1 MLLTFFLLSGS
12 YGRPPRQ
19 PQQAAPAPIS
29 PADPWQVGSPANMAS
44 IKDLQVI
51 VEFHSLEKDQGYDPF
66 HVQPDPQLAL
76 KPETLHN
83 EAKVILIDQES
94 ERIPFRPSSFV
105 Q

>member
-1 MLLTFFLLSGS
+1 MVAKQDDIVNLMFIPRNIFFLSGS

-51 VEFHSLEKDQGYDPF
+51 VEFVDDYLIKIELRVQTF
-66 HVQPDPQLAL
+66 HAM
-76 KPETLHN
+76 KI
-83 EAKVILIDQES
+83 K
-94 ERIPFRPSSFV
+94 IPNSKFNRFNV
-105 Q
+105 KKI

>member
-1 MLLTFFLLSGS
+1 MIFFLLSGS

-51 VEFHSLEKDQGYDPF
+51 VEFIDGYLTKIVTCKTF
-66 HVQPDPQLAL
+66 YAMKQ
-76 KPETLHN
+76 
-83 EAKVILIDQES
+83 I
-94 ERIPFRPSSFV
+94 
-105 Q
+105 

>member
-1 MLLTFFLLSGS
+1 MIFFLLSGS

-51 VEFHSLEKDQGYDPF
+51 VEFIDGYLTKIVTCKIQTF
-66 HVQPDPQLAL
+66 YAMKQ
-76 KPETLHN
+76 
-83 EAKVILIDQES
+83 I
-94 ERIPFRPSSFV
+94 
-105 Q
+105 

>member
-1 MLLTFFLLSGS
+1 MIFFLLSGS

-51 VEFHSLEKDQGYDPF
+51 VEFVDGYLTKIVTCLQTF
-66 HVQPDPQLAL
+66 YAMKQM
-76 KPETLHN
+76 
-83 EAKVILIDQES
+83 KVPNSYIL
-94 ERIPFRPSSFV
+94 
-105 Q
+105 

>member
-1 MLLTFFLLSGS
+1 MIFFLLSGS

-51 VEFHSLEKDQGYDPF
+51 VEFINGYLTKM
-66 HVQPDPQLAL
+66 VTCQ
-76 KPETLHN
+76 
-83 EAKVILIDQES
+83 
-94 ERIPFRPSSFV
+94 
-105 Q
+105 

>member
-1 MLLTFFLLSGS
+1 MIFFLLSGS

-51 VEFHSLEKDQGYDPF
+51 VEFIDGYLTKIVTCKKSSNILC
-66 HVQPDPQLAL
+66 H
-76 KPETLHN
+76 
-83 EAKVILIDQES
+83 EANINA
-94 ERIPFRPSSFV
+94 
-105 Q
+105 

>member
-1 MLLTFFLLSGS
+1 MIFFLLSGS

-51 VEFHSLEKDQGYDPF
+51 VLYIDRYLTKMFICQKTFYAMKP
-66 HVQPDPQLAL
+66 L
-76 KPETLHN
+76 K
-83 EAKVILIDQES
+83 
-94 ERIPFRPSSFV
+94 IPNSYI

>member
-1 MLLTFFLLSGS
+1 MVAKQDDIVNLMFIQRNIFLLSGS

-51 VEFHSLEKDQGYDPF
+51 VEFVDHYLIKMKPKSSNISCHENKDTQF
-66 HVQPDPQLAL
+66 
-76 KPETLHN
+76 
-83 EAKVILIDQES
+83 
-94 ERIPFRPSSFV
+94 
-105 Q
+105 

>member
-1 MLLTFFLLSGS
+1 MIFFLLSGS

-51 VEFHSLEKDQGYDPF
+51 VEFINGYLTKMVKTF
-66 HVQPDPQLAL
+66 YAM
-76 KPETLHN
+76 KPI
-83 EAKVILIDQES
+83 K
-94 ERIPFRPSSFV
+94 IPNSYF